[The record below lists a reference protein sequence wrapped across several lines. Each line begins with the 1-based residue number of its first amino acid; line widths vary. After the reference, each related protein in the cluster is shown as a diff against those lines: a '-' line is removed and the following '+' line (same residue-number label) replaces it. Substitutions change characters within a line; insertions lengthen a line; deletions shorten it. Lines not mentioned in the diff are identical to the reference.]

1 MVLNGAD
8 PHLQKLQERQSV
20 FSKRTYNGSDKE
32 KWQKVLIAEMMS
44 SEESEDDKILVK
56 SLPWRSNKVRLMLST
71 INFILK
77 SLLKLKDKLKRELLV
92 MYLYV
97 HNPLVVFRHGHLRRA
112 FEKDP

>member
-56 SLPWRSNKVRLMLST
+56 SLPWRSNKVRRFFYALDDQLYSE
-71 INFILK
+71 K
-77 SLLKLKDKLKRELLV
+77 SAQAKRQTKERIV
-92 MYLYV
+92 GDV
-97 HNPLVVFRHGHLRRA
+97 SVRTQPISGV
-112 FEKDP
+112 PT